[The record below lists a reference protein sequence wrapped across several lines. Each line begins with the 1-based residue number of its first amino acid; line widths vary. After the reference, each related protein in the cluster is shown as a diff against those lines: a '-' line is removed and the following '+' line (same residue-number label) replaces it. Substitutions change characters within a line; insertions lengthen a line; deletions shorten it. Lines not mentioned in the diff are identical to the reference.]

1 MFLNFIQDIEIG
13 GEYIDKILFYNFIYI
28 RQDNEILNFKIT
40 INHMDVVDAI
50 EDYIKTADTY
60 SFKVMSEE
68 HVKLLYKLR
77 PSFFPSI
84 GKFRL
89 DNNIKK
95 TNNYFVPDKTPLLE
109 ELIDLYNDNL
119 VYLGTL
125 NHLNSIKNEL
135 VKKKNRIQLLILR
148 ELCSKFS
155 LELVEKYNIEALE
168 KTLNYSNNLIN
179 ISDLN
184 KMKWI
189 LKTSKENEEI
199 FSSLGLDKKIKCAE
213 EEKKLTKKID
223 ELNKNI

>member
-1 MFLNFIQDIEIG
+1 M
-13 GEYIDKILFYNFIYI
+13 
-28 RQDNEILNFKIT
+28 
-40 INHMDVVDAI
+40 
-50 EDYIKTADTY
+50 
-60 SFKVMSEE
+60 
-68 HVKLLYKLR
+68 
-77 PSFFPSI
+77 
-84 GKFRL
+84 
-89 DNNIKK
+89 
-95 TNNYFVPDKTPLLE
+95 
-109 ELIDLYNDNL
+109 

-199 FSSLGLDKKIKCAE
+199 FSSLDLYKKIACAE
-213 EEKKLTKKID
+213 EEKKLIKRID
-223 ELNKNI
+223 ELNNN

>member
-77 PSFFPSI
+77 PSFFPNI

-89 DNNIKK
+89 DNNTKK
-95 TNNYFVPDKTPLLE
+95 TNNYFVPEKKPLLE
-109 ELIDLYNDNL
+109 ELIDLYNNG

-125 NHLNSIKNEL
+125 NNLNSIKNEL
-135 VKKKNRIQLLILR
+135 IKKNNKTQLLILNK
-148 ELCSKFS
+148 LCSKFS

-179 ISDLN
+179 KEDLN

-189 LKTSKENEEI
+189 LKTSKENEVI
-199 FSSLGLDKKIKCAE
+199 FNTLGLNKKIKCAE
-213 EEKKLTKKID
+213 EEKKLSKKID

>member
-1 MFLNFIQDIEIG
+1 MLLNFIQDIEIG
-13 GEYIDKILFYNFIYI
+13 GDYLDKALYNNFIYI
-28 RQDNEILNFKIT
+28 RYNNEILNFKIT

-60 SFKVMSEE
+60 NFKVMSEE

-155 LELVEKYNIEALE
+155 LELVEKYNIEVLE
-168 KTLNYSNNLIN
+168 KILNCSNNLIN
-179 ISDLN
+179 INDLN
-184 KMKWI
+184 KMNWI
-189 LKTSKENEEI
+189 LKSSKKNEAI
-199 FSSLGLDKKIKCAE
+199 FKSLGLDKKIECAK
-213 EEKKLTKKID
+213 EEKKLIKKID
-223 ELNKNI
+223 ELNNN

>member
-1 MFLNFIQDIEIG
+1 MLLNFIQDIEIG
-13 GEYIDKILFYNFIYI
+13 GDYLDKTLYNNFIYI
-28 RQDNEILNFKIT
+28 RYKNEILNLKIT

-60 SFKVMSEE
+60 NFKVMSEE
-68 HVKLLYKLR
+68 HVKLLYKMR

-199 FSSLGLDKKIKCAE
+199 FSSLDLYKKIDCAE
-213 EEKKLTKKID
+213 EEKKLIKRID
-223 ELNKNI
+223 ELNNN